1 LNGGALSARPSP
13 PMTINDALAG
23 ITILDFSQVG
33 AGPTCGMLLGDLGA
47 DVIKVEAPGGD
58 IGRKLG
64 PPWQNGESVV
74 SMSFN
79 RNKRSIV
86 VDLKH
91 PDGPSLVRRMAA
103 GADVVLESFRP
114 GVMDKLGIGYAALR
128 ELNAGLVFCSVSAY
142 GQTGPWR
149 DKPGVDGIIQAVS
162 GLMSNI
168 GDEGSPPMKV
178 LVPAADMTTGFLA
191 TSAILAALRVRD
203 TTGQGQHLDL
213 SLYNSAVMLQQ
224 SAIASYLS
232 SGEKPLRTGTAAP
245 YSTPNEAYKTKDGW
259 IMIAAY
265 HEDRWQALCRVLG
278 EPELASDERFASNK
292 QRMANRAALT
302 GELTQRLAAHTSQ
315 EWQALMEAADIIC
328 GPIADYDM
336 LLASP
341 QLAHNGLI
349 VETRNADAGVVRMPG
364 SAFGDRDAQ
373 ARVRHGPPAV
383 GEHSREIL
391 AGLGLAPAEI
401 DALIAS
407 GAVRQRKESGK

>member
-1 LNGGALSARPSP
+1 
-13 PMTINDALAG
+13 MTINDALAG
-23 ITILDFSQVG
+23 ITVLDFSQVG

-47 DVIKVEAPGGD
+47 DVIKIEAPTGD

-64 PPWQNGESVV
+64 PPWQEGESVV

-79 RNKRSIV
+79 RNKRSIAI
-86 VDLKH
+86 DLKH
-91 PDGPSLVRRMAA
+91 PDGPPLVRRMAA

-114 GVMDKLGIGYAALR
+114 GVMDKLGIGDAALR
-128 ELNAGLVFCSVSAY
+128 ELNPRLVFCSVSAY

-168 GDEGSPPMKV
+168 GDEGSPPMKL

-191 TSAILAALRVRD
+191 TSAVLAALRVRD
-203 TTGQGQHLDL
+203 TTGQGQQLDL

-245 YSTPNEAYKTKDGW
+245 YSTPNEAYPTKDGGW

-265 HEDRWQALCRVLG
+265 HDDRWQALCRVLG
-278 EPELASDERFASNK
+278 DPALATDERFASNQ

-302 GELTQRLAAHTSQ
+302 GELTQRLAVRTSQ
-315 EWQALMEAADIIC
+315 QWQELLEAADIIC

-341 QLAHNGLI
+341 QLAHNGVI
-349 VETRNADAGVVRMPG
+349 VETRNIDAGVVRMPG
-364 SAFGDRDAQ
+364 AAFGDRDAQ
-373 ARVRHGPPAV
+373 ARVRHGPPAI
-383 GEHSREIL
+383 GEHSGEIL
-391 AGLGLAPAEI
+391 AGLGLGVAEI
-401 DALIAS
+401 EALLAS
-407 GAVRQRKESGK
+407 GAVRQRKESAR

>member
-1 LNGGALSARPSP
+1 
-13 PMTINDALAG
+13 MTINDALAG
-23 ITILDFSQVG
+23 ITVLDFSQVG

-79 RNKRSIV
+79 RNKRSIAI
-86 VDLKH
+86 DLKH
-91 PDGPSLVRRMAA
+91 PDGPPLVRRMAA
-103 GADVVLESFRP
+103 AAHVVLESFRP

-178 LVPAADMTTGFLA
+178 LVPAADVTTGFLA
-191 TSAILAALRVRD
+191 TGAVLAALRVRD

-224 SAIASYLS
+224 SAVASYLS

-245 YSTPNEAYKTKDGW
+245 YSTPNEAYPTRDGW

-265 HEDRWQALCRVLG
+265 HEDRWKALCQVLG
-278 EPELASDERFASNK
+278 DPALATDPRFATNV

-302 GELTQRLAAHTSQ
+302 GELSRRLAAHTSQ
-315 EWQALMEAADIIC
+315 EWQERLEAADIIC

-341 QLAHNGLI
+341 QLAHNGVI
-349 VETRNADAGVVRMPG
+349 VEMRNADAGVVRMPG
-364 SAFGDRDAQ
+364 AAFGDRDAQ
-373 ARVRHGPPAV
+373 SRVRLGPPAI
-383 GEHSREIL
+383 GEHSRDIL

-401 DALIAS
+401 DALLAS
-407 GAVRQRKESGK
+407 GAVRQRKESAP